1 MEFKRRLPIPKEIK
15 QLYPLSA
22 KGQKIREGCIKSIKD
37 ILRADDNRIILLIG
51 PCSADREDAVMEYL
65 GRLKCLSDKV
75 RDKIFIVPRLYTSK
89 PRTSGNA
96 YKGMLHRPDP
106 QSQTDDILKGVLSI
120 RKIHLRA
127 LEEIGMGCADEMLYP
142 ENHRFISDLLCYVT
156 IGARSADDQQHK
168 LTTSG
173 LDIPVGI
180 KNPLNGDLHAL
191 SQDIITAQNPHLFIY
206 RNWEVQS
213 HGNPYAHAILR
224 GYVDHDSVHHQNC
237 DRQSIE
243 GLSTIMRDYP
253 IQNPAI
259 IVDCNHSN
267 SGKDYLKQR
276 DNAIKAL
283 ELKSSHNNYLKGL
296 MIESYL
302 EDGCQDEH
310 GTIFGKSITDAC
322 LGWEKTEKLVLKLAD
337 SF

>member
-1 MEFKRRLPIPKEIK
+1 
-15 QLYPLSA
+15 
-22 KGQKIREGCIKSIKD
+22 
-37 ILRADDNRIILLIG
+37 
-51 PCSADREDAVMEYL
+51 
-65 GRLKCLSDKV
+65 
-75 RDKIFIVPRLYTSK
+75 
-89 PRTSGNA
+89 
-96 YKGMLHRPDP
+96 
-106 QSQTDDILKGVLSI
+106 
-120 RKIHLRA
+120 
-127 LEEIGMGCADEMLYP
+127 
-142 ENHRFISDLLCYVT
+142 
-156 IGARSADDQQHK
+156 
-168 LTTSG
+168 
-173 LDIPVGI
+173 
-180 KNPLNGDLHAL
+180 
-191 SQDIITAQNPHLFIY
+191 
-206 RNWEVQS
+206 
-213 HGNPYAHAILR
+213 
-224 GYVDHDSVHHQNC
+224 
-237 DRQSIE
+237 
-243 GLSTIMRDYP
+243 MRDYP